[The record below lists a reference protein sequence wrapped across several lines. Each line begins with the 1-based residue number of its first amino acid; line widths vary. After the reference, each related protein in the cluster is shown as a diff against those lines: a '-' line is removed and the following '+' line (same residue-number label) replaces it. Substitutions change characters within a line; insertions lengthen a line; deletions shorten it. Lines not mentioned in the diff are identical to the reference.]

1 MLICERLLEMGV
13 GMLRFFPS
21 ELLWLAVQYRDENCE
36 IFPYLSEWVSSDCKI
51 PVFLHLDFFFLFYMY
66 TLGRLF
72 LVEINKNVGKE
83 IQKILK

>member
-36 IFPYLSEWVSSDCKI
+36 IFPYLSECLVTVKFLYFFIWIFSSCSTCT
-51 PVFLHLDFFFLFYMY
+51 HWGDFFFC
-66 TLGRLF
+66 G
-72 LVEINKNVGKE
+72 N
-83 IQKILK
+83 

>member
-36 IFPYLSEWVSSDCKI
+36 IFPYLSE
-51 PVFLHLDFFFLFYMY
+51 
-66 TLGRLF
+66 
-72 LVEINKNVGKE
+72 
-83 IQKILK
+83 